1 MANYYDILN
10 NSSPVLEQNLYQDRN
25 MKGAFKASF
34 DYSVA
39 TNFTAYGRNKLGD
52 ALGLN
57 DVKIPKEKIKEEF
70 GLDVD
75 QDLSRPQ
82 INHRIKLN
90 ELEAQMGKSI
100 QTSGKITGT
109 VNTVL
114 GALAGAFVDPAALL
128 ATWGTASVVGGVL
141 KGLKAYKLANIMRS
155 GSFAQKY
162 GARLGT
168 YGAADAG
175 VNIKIGQ
182 GIVHNQ
188 GEDYGYLDY
197 FVDGAF
203 GAIFGAAFPI
213 NLPKLDIPDAILPPK
228 VPTPKQLGTGR
239 PKGQKSI
246 GYDERKQIA
255 ANSTGETK
263 LAGYDEEIV
272 LENLGT
278 GEVNKTTRRV
288 DTGGTIITT
297 RKGSFI
303 VEEGS
308 DAEKIAKELGEDYD
322 AVNVHLDDPVM
333 QQIIK
338 SELVDNP
345 DTGVK
350 KVNLKK
356 KKLQQSMI
364 GPSVISDDFFEFNAS
379 QLFDSKS
386 GVKLLDDGSEFPE
399 IIITRKGKPELSNE
413 RTKINK
419 RKDIED
425 TVDAEKM
432 FDFVDALEQ
441 EGFNRNDVIGGLKRD
456 GKITS
461 DFARIYAKGK
471 KEGWTAAKMAD
482 ELNKAG
488 AKVDVTATAEGAS
501 KIINKNITDAGEAL
515 EANEKLKSIV
525 IDMAEQRKRIEAKKN
540 KDKK

>member
-39 TNFTAYGRNKLGD
+39 TNFTAYGRNKLAD

-57 DVKIPKEKIKEEF
+57 DELIPKERIKEEF

-90 ELEAQMGKSI
+90 ELEEQMGKSI
-100 QTSGKITGT
+100 QASGKITGT

-114 GALAGAFVDPAALL
+114 GALAGAFVDPTALL
-128 ATWGTASVVGGVL
+128 ATWGTASVVGGAL

-182 GIVHNQ
+182 GIAHNQ

-228 VPTPKQLGTGR
+228 VPTPKQIGTGR
-239 PKGQKSI
+239 PKDQKSI
-246 GYDERKQIA
+246 PYDKKKLLA
-255 ANSTGETK
+255 TDTHGETK

-272 LENLGT
+272 VENLIT
-278 GEVNKTTRRV
+278 GEVTKTTRNSY
-288 DTGGTIITT
+288 TGGTIITH
-297 RKGSFI
+297 RKGSI
-303 VEEGS
+303 VVKEGS
-308 DAEKIAKELGEDYD
+308 NAEKIANELGDEFD
-322 AVNVHLDDPVM
+322 AFNRYLNDPDM
-333 QQIIK
+333 ETLITN
-338 SELVDNP
+338 ELVENP
-345 DTGVK
+345 KTGIK
-350 KVNLKK
+350 KLNQKK
-356 KKLQQSMI
+356 KIFNDRMLSL
-364 GPSVISDDFFEFNAS
+364 STVSDDFFELNRD
-379 QLFDSKS
+379 LLDSKKS
-386 GVKLLDDGSEFPE
+386 MKMLDDNDELVDVHIGKNKEIVMTKDKPKIESPSEP
-399 IIITRKGKPELSNE
+399 
-413 RTKINK
+413 
-419 RKDIED
+419 
-425 TVDAEKM
+425 DAEGT
-432 FDFVDALEQ
+432 VS
-441 EGFNRNDVIGGLKRD
+441 
-456 GKITS
+456 S
-461 DFARIYAKGK
+461 DR
-471 KEGWTAAKMAD
+471 
-482 ELNKAG
+482 
-488 AKVDVTATAEGAS
+488 
-501 KIINKNITDAGEAL
+501 
-515 EANEKLKSIV
+515 
-525 IDMAEQRKRIEAKKN
+525 Q
-540 KDKK
+540 